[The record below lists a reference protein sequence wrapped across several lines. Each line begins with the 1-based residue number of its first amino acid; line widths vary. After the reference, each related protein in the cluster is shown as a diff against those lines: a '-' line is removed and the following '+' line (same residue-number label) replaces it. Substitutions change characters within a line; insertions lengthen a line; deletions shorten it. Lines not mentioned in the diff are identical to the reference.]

1 MKIKKNLCFDG
12 LKDGFSY
19 LKRIFLSPIFTSKKD
34 FFTSKKPI
42 FTLKNTFSYIK
53 NKLNRGIKNE

>member
-1 MKIKKNLCFDG
+1 MKPTTINFNKKIDG
-12 LKDGFSY
+12 LKDSFSY
-19 LKRIFLSPIFTSKKD
+19 SKKPIFTSKKD

-42 FTLKNTFSYIK
+42 FTLKNTFYYIK